1 MDALKINE
9 RLLELLDAKDAE
21 ISSIIHSRDFDLA
34 EAQSKYE
41 EESFITTKL
50 SEEDPE
56 IAEKIFSIRN
66 EYRYEKGVVPF

>member
-1 MDALKINE
+1 MNALKINT

-21 ISSIIHSRDFDLA
+21 ISSIRHSRDFDLA
-34 EAQSKYE
+34 EVQSKYE
-41 EESFITTKL
+41 EERFITAKL
-50 SEEDPE
+50 SEDPE